1 MLLISVFQG
10 TAGELRSLGVAG
22 HINYQYRRDGKVSD
36 MAGSS
41 ASLKLLGSTSHHANQ
56 ATQQLRVVDGG
67 EGYIE
72 TGESLPMVF
81 HGYRGR
87 FGSQGASITY
97 RDSLSGFYVRPRLRG
112 EWVNLDIS
120 PHWEQ
125 TSQVLGGAF
134 ETASAS
140 TSIRGPLGQWLPIGG
155 VGQQRHNN
163 LVDMTSIMTTGEQQD
178 RQMWIK
184 VERVE

>member
-1 MLLISVFQG
+1 MAQVRQIISQLDRAPKMLLISVFQG
-10 TAGELRSLGVAG
+10 TAGELRSLGVVG

-81 HGYRGR
+81 HGYRT
-87 FGSQGASITY
+87 Q
-97 RDSLSGFYVRPRLRG
+97 LL
-112 EWVNLDIS
+112 
-120 PHWEQ
+120 
-125 TSQVLGGAF
+125 
-134 ETASAS
+134 S
-140 TSIRGPLGQWLPIGG
+140 TSE
-155 VGQQRHNN
+155 NN
-163 LVDMTSIMTTGEQQD
+163 KI
-178 RQMWIK
+178 
-184 VERVE
+184 